1 MPIGKFSEFPSS
13 PSTLA
18 ILVLTAINH
27 TQDRYP
33 TLREKM
39 NIEIGNEIK
48 FTSNLGF
55 YIMIV
60 GILGFIIT
68 GIILYTGTYLPVE
81 MKWIYYVEIISYKFY
96 IAFIISVLSAYVG
109 MKITNL
115 EKYQSCELI
124 VDEYKLKFDLGNKFK
139 LARFNQISSFYQVE
153 SKNKIEL
160 RIETNKYQKYKL
172 RMDKATF
179 EKLNELCPI
188 KIKTLG
194 NTVQN

>member
-1 MPIGKFSEFPSS
+1 
-13 PSTLA
+13 
-18 ILVLTAINH
+18 
-27 TQDRYP
+27 
-33 TLREKM
+33 M

-55 YIMIV
+55 YVMIV

-68 GIILYTGTYLPVE
+68 GMILYTGTYLPVE

-96 IAFIISVLSAYVG
+96 IAFIISALLSYVG

-115 EKYQSCELI
+115 EKYQNSELI
-124 VDEYKLKFDLGNKFK
+124 VDKYKLKFDLGNKFK
-139 LARFNQISSFYQVE
+139 LARFNQISHFYQVE
-153 SKNKIEL
+153 SKKGIEL

-172 RMDKATF
+172 RMDKITF
-179 EKLNELCPI
+179 DKLKELCPI

>member
-1 MPIGKFSEFPSS
+1 
-13 PSTLA
+13 
-18 ILVLTAINH
+18 
-27 TQDRYP
+27 
-33 TLREKM
+33 
-39 NIEIGNEIK
+39 
-48 FTSNLGF
+48 
-55 YIMIV
+55 MII

-160 RIETNKYQKYKL
+160 RIETNKHQKYKL

-179 EKLNELCPI
+179 EKVNELCPI

-194 NTVQN
+194 NTV